1 MSRSRATRHDG
12 EGLSTLDD
20 NVEVIKRWERDAL
33 HKRSRAE
40 QIAERVTRD
49 AASGSVLLFHAVWF
63 ALWLLANAG
72 LLPGVRPFDPFPF
85 PLLTLVVSLEA
96 IVLTLFVLSSQ
107 NRLSQQADKRAHLD
121 LQINLLTEQEMT
133 IVLRLLQDIAAHLK
147 APVSVTPAQIRDL
160 TKTTDVHAITDRLDE
175 IQDAATEQPATET
188 TPARSGPCIERLASV
203 ELSNTRG

>member
-1 MSRSRATRHDG
+1 MGTSPARHDG
-12 EGLSTLDD
+12 EHRSRLDE

-33 HKRSRAE
+33 HNRSRAE

-49 AASGSVLLFHAVWF
+49 AASGMVLLFHAIWF
-63 ALWLLANAG
+63 ASWLLANAG
-72 LLPGVRPFDPFPF
+72 MLPGVQPFDPFPF

-121 LQINLLTEQEMT
+121 LQINLLAEQEMT
-133 IVLRLLQDIAAHLK
+133 IVLRLLQDISAHLK

-160 TKTTDVHAITDRLDE
+160 TKKTDVHAITDRLDE
-175 IQDAATEQPATET
+175 IQDPSAEQPA
-188 TPARSGPCIERLASV
+188 SGTASA
-203 ELSNTRG
+203 